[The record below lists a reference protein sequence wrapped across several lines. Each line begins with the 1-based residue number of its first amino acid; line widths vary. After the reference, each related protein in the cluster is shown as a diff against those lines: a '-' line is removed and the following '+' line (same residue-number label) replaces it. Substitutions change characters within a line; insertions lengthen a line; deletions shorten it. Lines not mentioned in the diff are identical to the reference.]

1 MIAVF
6 KRLFLIF
13 MVIPFVIPFMG
24 YSQSLL
30 KISDQLYR
38 NLDQQ
43 KILWSVHEESDCFVL
58 VLDYKD
64 PDISNKDYTV
74 LDNNVETGQFYWL
87 FRDLFFT
94 GDWMSIEK
102 EIQGKLLWHN
112 ENYGIARFKSNW
124 QAETIPHGFRK
135 QKIYFNR
142 APVPAKSLN
151 KGRQLPYRVKQD
163 ALHAVSDSVNIDS
176 LYVTERDLTGITS
189 IFLNGVTD
197 SIKSRYSL
205 NPQILI
211 AQDYIKMR
219 LEKLG
224 YAVELDPFT
233 MPATYYDIHFT
244 EGQAD
249 TGWISGEDR
258 IYGTTD
264 GGNSWTMQYQGIQ
277 GSVLWALS
285 SPNTR
290 TVYAVGG
297 DGKIMKTSDAGA
309 SWITQSSPTSAFL
322 YGVTFLDENNGWIAG
337 DLGIILKTS
346 DGGANWNIKS
356 TPNTNRLYDIFFSD
370 LMNGWAVGLDGLIL
384 HTTDGGDS
392 WQSQI
397 SGTANWLDGVFFC
410 NPDTGFAV
418 GWYGTVVKT
427 TDGGANWSVMTVP
440 LSDTFSDID
449 FIDSQKGIIVGR
461 NGGALYTTDGGNSWQ
476 VGGNLF
482 NRYTYAVDVV
492 SPSSVWTSGI
502 GLLARSNDGGV
513 SWQSRLQ
520 NLPDFFLNNIIA
532 TKTGSA
538 YPDQYFILCAH
549 YDDMPQGSLA
559 PGADDNGSGTSAVIE
574 AARVLKNYDFNYSI
588 RFILF
593 AGEEQGLVGS
603 ASYASNAAAAGML
616 IPGVINMDMIGYDG
630 DVDGRMEIHT
640 GTMTSSQAVGTVVRD
655 NIAFLG
661 LPLVADYKT
670 STASGASD
678 HRSFWTFGYPAIM
691 VIEDFEDFTPFYHTI
706 DDRLSTLRSSFF
718 HNNARLAIAS
728 LAELAEIQGS
738 SVGIAD
744 RLVPQVFEISDPYP
758 NPFNPA
764 VNLQYRLTR
773 EARVTV
779 TVFDLL
785 GRKITDLFQGHQM
798 AGKYR
803 LNWDGKDKSG
813 KPLSTGIYL
822 IHFKNRYEEVTKKV
836 VLMR

>member
-1 MIAVF
+1 MIAVSKKYF
-6 KRLFLIF
+6 FLF
-13 MVIPFVIPFMG
+13 MVILLTIPFLG

-30 KISDQLYR
+30 KFSDQLYR
-38 NLDQQ
+38 HLDQQ
-43 KILWSVHEESDCFVL
+43 KILWSVCEESDCFVL
-58 VLDYKD
+58 VLDFKD
-64 PDISNKDYTV
+64 LGISPTAYTI
-74 LDNNVETGQFYWL
+74 LDNHVETGQFYWL
-87 FRDLFFT
+87 FRDPFLA
-94 GDWMSIEK
+94 GDWMAVEK
-102 EIQGKLLWHN
+102 GIQGKLLWHN
-112 ENYGIARFKSNW
+112 ENYGIARFKTNW
-124 QAETIPHGFRK
+124 QAATIPPGFRK

-142 APVPAKSLN
+142 ALVPAASLD
-151 KGRQLPYRVKQD
+151 KGLRLPDLVNQD
-163 ALHAVSDSVNIDS
+163 VLHAVADSVNIDS

-189 IFLNGVTD
+189 FFLNGVAD

-205 NPQILI
+205 NPQIFI
-211 AQDYIKMR
+211 AQDYLKMR

-224 YAVELDPFT
+224 YTVELDPFA
-233 MPATYYDIHFT
+233 MPATYYDIQFT

-258 IYGTTD
+258 IFATTD
-264 GGNSWTMQYQGIQ
+264 GGNSWTMQYRGSQ
-277 GSVLWALS
+277 GSALWALS
-285 SPNTR
+285 SPNSR

-297 DGKIMKTSDAGA
+297 DGKILKTSDAGA
-309 SWITQSSPTSAFL
+309 SWITQASPTTEFL

-337 DLGIILKTS
+337 DLGIIMKTT
-346 DGGANWNIKS
+346 DGGVNWNIKTTPS
-356 TPNTNRLYDIFFSD
+356 TYRLYSIFFTD

-384 HTTDGGDS
+384 HTADGGES
-392 WQSQI
+392 WQFQN

-427 TDGGANWSVMTVP
+427 TDGGANWSVITVP

-449 FIDSQKGIIVGR
+449 FIDSQNGIVVGR
-461 NGGALYTTDGGNSWQ
+461 NGSALYTTDGGNSWQ

-482 NRYTYAVDVV
+482 NRYAYAVDMV
-492 SPSSVWTSGI
+492 SPSSIWTSGI
-502 GLLARSNDGGV
+502 ALLARSTDGGV
-513 SWQSRLQ
+513 SWQSQLQ

-532 TKTGSA
+532 TKTGST

-549 YDDMPQGSLA
+549 YDDMPGGSVA

-603 ASYASNAAAAGML
+603 ASYASNAAASGMR

-630 DVDGRMEIHT
+630 DDDGRMEIHA
-640 GTMTSSQAVGTVVRD
+640 GTLTSSQAIGTVVQD

-661 LPLVADYKT
+661 LPLVADFKT
-670 STASGASD
+670 GTASGASD
-678 HRSFWTFGYPAIM
+678 HRSFWTSGYPAIM
-691 VIEDFEDFTPFYHTI
+691 LIEDFEDFTPYYHTI

-728 LAELAEIQGS
+728 LANLAEIQGS

-744 RLVPQVFEISDPYP
+744 RLIPQVFEISDPYP
-758 NPFNPA
+758 NPFNPS
-764 VNLQYRLTR
+764 VNLEYHLTH
-773 EARVTV
+773 ETQVTV
-779 TVFDLL
+779 TIFDLL
-785 GRKITDLFQGHQM
+785 GRKITELFKGHQF

-803 LNWDGKDKSG
+803 LNWNGKDKSG
-813 KPLSTGIYL
+813 KPVSSGIYL
-822 IHFKNRYEEVTKKV
+822 IRFKNQREELTKKV